1 MSKLKRL
8 TPEQLM
14 AAAKYLESTGQ
25 LAELMACIALER
37 NVDTANEV
45 WVEHYSDGCCE
56 VTLSETLVD
65 QTQSWAEAEW
75 FCRGSDLIERID
87 DQIVAMSYWYVNR

>member
-25 LAELMACIALER
+25 LAELMACIALEC

-45 WVEHYSDGCCE
+45 WVEHYGGE
-56 VTLSETLVD
+56 WKMVLGEALVD
-65 QTQSWAEAEW
+65 QAQSWATAEW
-75 FCRGSDLIERID
+75 FPRDSDLSEEVD
-87 DQIVAMSYWYVNR
+87 DQIVAMAYWYANR